1 METLN
6 HDICSLFEQ
15 LGLDNNDAAIDAFIN
30 KHKPLAPRV
39 LIHQADFWS
48 RSQAGFLQQAIEEDA
63 DWAYAVDQLDTML
76 R

>member
-6 HDICSLFEQ
+6 HDLGSLFEQ
-15 LGLDNNDAAIDAFIN
+15 LGLDNKDAAIDAFIN
-30 KHKPLAPRV
+30 KHKPLASHL

-48 RSQAGFLQQAIEEDA
+48 ASQAGFLQQAIEEDA
-63 DWAYAVDQLDTML
+63 DWALVVDQLDTML

>member
-1 METLN
+1 METLS
-6 HDICSLFEQ
+6 HDIYSLFEQ

-30 KHKPLAPRV
+30 KHKPVAPHV

-48 RSQAGFLQQAIEEDA
+48 RSQADFLQQAIEEDA
-63 DWAYAVDQLDTML
+63 DWANAVDQLNTML